1 MNRGTMLISLAAVLL
16 AAAVL
21 AGEFLAY
28 NPVTERDAEAQWS
41 DGSVSYSVRSTGS
54 DAWNSVL
61 LEESGPYTAPTR
73 ALIYIDPDYDGNYS
87 EACSLSDADPFHNDP
102 SDTAGQIELNL
113 KMRGLADTVRVGDE
127 ELAAEISSGSGGG
140 TALIVIS
147 YALPSSVYTGSGSDP
162 LIAWIS
168 SGGAVYWLGSEAGLL
183 YKTAD
188 GLAKVSENT
197 LLGAGTGV
205 CHENVQSG
213 DETGGGLTS
222 ALKLSC
228 TSVMFGTDSGLQAGY
243 CLGAYASMSFI
254 GMGSGYVCA
263 VAGDAGYYS
272 IGDLSQALAAGI
284 TPGTSVLAYDGG
296 TAVRETLDRSFG
308 FSGTAAGK
316 SLYIYF
322 GGTYA
327 CKGAVFRG

>member
-54 DAWNSVL
+54 DAWDSVL
-61 LEESGPYTAPTR
+61 LEKSGPYTAPTR
-73 ALIYIDPDYDGNYS
+73 ALIYIDPDYEGNYS
-87 EACSLSDADPFHNDP
+87 EACALSDADPFHNDP
-102 SDTAGQIELNL
+102 SDTARQIELNL
-113 KMRGLADTVRVGDE
+113 NMRGFRDISRIGDG
-127 ELAAEISSGSGGG
+127 ELTEMTSGSGAG
-140 TALIVIS
+140 TALIVLS
-147 YALPSSVYTGSGSDP
+147 YALPSSVYTGSGSDA

-188 GLAKVSENT
+188 GLARASENT
-197 LLGAGTGV
+197 LLGTGTGV
-205 CHENVQSG
+205 CHEDTQSG
-213 DETGGGLTS
+213 DAVSGGLTG

-228 TSVMFGTDSGLQAGY
+228 TSVLFGTDSGLQAGY

-254 GMGSGYVCA
+254 GKGSGYICA
-263 VAGDAGYYS
+263 VAGDADYYS
-272 IGDLSQALAAGI
+272 IGDLTQALAAGI
-284 TPGTSVLAYDGG
+284 TPGTAVLAHDGG